1 MKENKLYPL
10 FKTLG
15 IVTFSGVL
23 AFFVIQIIE
32 FAHEEY
38 LNYKNPIEPGRE
50 MFLVRYEENPFE
62 KHDTLWV
69 KVIEVKRGYVR
80 YEQKIGDRK
89 DTDTSS
95 SHIGWLRHFTPV
107 R

>member
-1 MKENKLYPL
+1 
-10 FKTLG
+10 
-15 IVTFSGVL
+15 
-23 AFFVIQIIE
+23 
-32 FAHEEY
+32 
-38 LNYKNPIEPGRE
+38 

-80 YEQKIGDRK
+80 YEQKIGNRK